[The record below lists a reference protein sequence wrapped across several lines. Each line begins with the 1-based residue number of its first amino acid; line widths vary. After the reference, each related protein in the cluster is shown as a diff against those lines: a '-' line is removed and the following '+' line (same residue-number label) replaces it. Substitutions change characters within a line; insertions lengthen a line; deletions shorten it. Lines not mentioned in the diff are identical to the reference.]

1 MQSYKLAITVLI
13 DISLVCVLNLQ
24 KQVLTGAVSKS
35 QNASDTI
42 RYKIRYEIMFIHKQ
56 INDNI
61 KQLFVS
67 TVCQVLILF

>member
-1 MQSYKLAITVLI
+1 M
-13 DISLVCVLNLQ
+13 
-24 KQVLTGAVSKS
+24 LTGAVSKS